1 MNLLQFLKE
10 KINNKNGKKYAVTPT
25 LTYPIFTQYGQIEY
39 DSVVVQQAINCIVR
53 EMKKLVPQHVQKI
66 DHEFIPQHDSIQRI
80 LDNPNPIMTT
90 SDFVERVVWNLLFNY
105 NSFVLPT
112 WDENNNLTA
121 LYPIQ
126 PNQVDFLQ
134 DRAGEYWVTFHF
146 NNLIEGTVRYR
157 DVIHIRYNYALND
170 FMGGNELG
178 QPNNA
183 VLDKTLELNDIML
196 DGVGRALKSSFAV
209 NGIIKFNTII
219 DENKAAESI
228 ARLEQK
234 LRNNESG
241 LMGLDLKSE
250 YTPLTRDIKMVDADT
265 LKFLDEKVL
274 RHFGVPIDILTGDY
288 TTEQYEA
295 FYQKTLEPII
305 ISMGQAFSKCIFT
318 DHERFGFGHRII
330 FQPKE
335 LIFLSTQQKLE
346 SLRLLGDAGALYVN
360 EARALIGL
368 PTLKEFDGVKFMS
381 LNYVQNDDD
390 MNGNNGNTDKEGDG
404 KTSSTTVA
412 KTKVTV
418 KKEGT
423 ENEA

>member
-66 DHEFIPQHDSIQRI
+66 DNEFIPQHDSIQRI

-381 LNYVQNDDD
+381 LNYVQNDGD

-404 KTSSTTVA
+404 KTS
-412 KTKVTV
+412 
-418 KKEGT
+418 
-423 ENEA
+423 

>member
-66 DHEFIPQHDSIQRI
+66 DHEFIPQHDSIQRV

-112 WDENNNLTA
+112 WDESNNLTA

-134 DRAGEYWVTFHF
+134 DRSGEYWVTFHF

-250 YTPLTRDIKMVDADT
+250 YTPLPRDIKMVDTDT

-288 TTEQYEA
+288 TTDQYEA

-346 SLRLLGDAGALYVN
+346 SLRLLGDAGALYIN

-381 LNYVQNDDD
+381 LNYVQNDGD
-390 MNGNNGNTDKEGDG
+390 MNGNNGNTDKEDG
-404 KTSSTTVA
+404 TVTEKKTVVTT
-412 KTKVTV
+412 

-423 ENEA
+423 DNEA

>member
-381 LNYVQNDDD
+381 LNYVQNDGD

>member
-66 DHEFIPQHDSIQRI
+66 DHEFIPQHDSIQRV

-112 WDENNNLTA
+112 WDESNNLTA

-134 DRAGEYWVTFHF
+134 DRSGEYWVTFHF

-250 YTPLTRDIKMVDADT
+250 YTPLSRDIKMVDADT

-288 TTEQYEA
+288 TTDQYEA

-346 SLRLLGDAGALYVN
+346 SLRLLGDAGALYIN

-381 LNYVQNDDD
+381 LNYVQNDGD

-404 KTSSTTVA
+404 KTSSA
-412 KTKVTV
+412 KTK
-418 KKEGT
+418 EGT
-423 ENEA
+423 DDEA